1 MTLIATN
8 PVKIEANYTDLDS
21 TAIDSVRISEN
32 QVFITYSSNFEKEYA
47 FNCSEVA
54 DFNNNLCEVLL
65 SLELPEGVNNQRQSV
80 GGFIHRQIKSGVL
93 VENK

>member
-65 SLELPEGVNNQRQSV
+65 SLELPEGANNQRQSV
-80 GGFIHRQIKSGVL
+80 GGFIHR
-93 VENK
+93 

>member
-65 SLELPEGVNNQRQSV
+65 SLELPEGTNNQRQSG

>member
-47 FNCSEVA
+47 FNCSELA
-54 DFNNNLCEVLL
+54 
-65 SLELPEGVNNQRQSV
+65 
-80 GGFIHRQIKSGVL
+80 
-93 VENK
+93 

>member
-65 SLELPEGVNNQRQSV
+65 SLELPEATNNQRQSV
-80 GGFIHRQIKSGVL
+80 GGFIHRQIKSGLL

>member
-32 QVFITYSSNFEKEYA
+32 QVFITFSSNFEKEYA

-65 SLELPEGVNNQRQSV
+65 SLELPEGTNNQRQSV

>member
-47 FNCSEVA
+47 YNCEDVPQ
-54 DFNNNLCEVLL
+54 FTNNLCSVLI
-65 SLELPEGVNNQRQSV
+65 SNELQQDGGSV
-80 GGFIHRQIKSGVL
+80 GAFVSQSRKDGVL
-93 VENK
+93 TEQ